1 MAHARTQ
8 IRNAI
13 VAAVTGLT
21 TTGSSVFSSRVW
33 PIQQSEL
40 PALVVYNDGDAVDG
54 DMTTGLLGARKY
66 SRVVSV
72 IVESYAVGV
81 SGVEDQ
87 IDQIEVE
94 VMIALSA
101 DPTLGGLAKSLTMVR
116 SGITLSES
124 DQPVATSRMAFD
136 VMYRH
141 SEADPATA
149 LQ

>member
-1 MAHARTQ
+1 VAHARTQ